1 MRDAFFFPASMHRS
15 HIVARFAKSTG
26 VHRNIVP
33 SMGVITGRTPDL
45 ETRRSGLENGL
56 RSRVIC
62 DVKLAG
68 FIQNRFH
75 TLVFG

>member
-1 MRDAFFFPASMHRS
+1 
-15 HIVARFAKSTG
+15 
-26 VHRNIVP
+26 
-33 SMGVITGRTPDL
+33 MGVITGRTPDL